1 MLLDLRSSGIVLK
14 PPLSNIAIK
23 CWYFEK
29 LRILPFKGTDPQI
42 RKPAQ
47 RAIFWTPNDYKYYDA
62 WFQGYCSY
70 HCCVASQENF
80 V

>member
-1 MLLDLRSSGIVLK
+1 MLLDLCSSGIVLK
-14 PPLSNIAIK
+14 PPLLIIAIK